1 MISIFTGVFLLE
13 FILPGTLC
21 ASWTWL
27 TILFHVKVVSSYYFF
42 KYFRLSFL
50 SLYSLSG
57 TPKMQMLIFLML
69 SQRSLRLSFFFFI
82 LFSRFCSVAVIH
94 SVLQVPYLFFCIC
107 YSVQSVQSL
116 SRVQLFATHGLQH
129 IRLPCPSPTA
139 GAYSHSCP
147 LSW

>member
-42 KYFRLSFL
+42 KYFLLSFL